1 MTVARLLPAKSA
13 PSLPTHVHRNRLT
26 PRSAEACRRTGIEP
40 SELLPLPQ
48 SAFQEPGQSPLIA
61 KQRWERYEELRLE
74 AYQAVRAEREKVIAD
89 GGVTN
94 LGRSEG
100 ETASAPNFTDEAV
113 STAADMDRRVIEKIK
128 KKQQA
133 EIEQMLMFEISQA
146 RQLSEKEDKVRA
158 EKAKEEARR
167 LEREQRAKETAE
179 FRRRTELE
187 RKEAEERSEKEA
199 RRRQQEEMRRD
210 AKRREEEE
218 EAERQRL
225 VELDRKERE
234 RIAKAEARRLRQKEL
249 LEEQQAEMK
258 RKEEQ
263 KAEQERERL
272 QRLEEKRQAQAEENA
287 RARARQQER
296 IEQTLLQ
303 NQERLAQQRSQYLQ
317 KMQKEEERRQAFE
330 AEKEA
335 EILAKQQ
342 AGIEK
347 REHIKQC
354 QLQMEA
360 VVQERKDGVM
370 KKELHHEQMK
380 QEADEVRQREQ
391 ESKIAEREMRL
402 YAIQLAHMRSQ
413 RRTEY
418 QREVMA
424 SKIELEAAR
433 TDHLLQSR
441 RAQLVQRKDMRSKS
455 CRAKEDVTA
464 RMDKMRTSS
473 SFDIDDEL
481 RQYIHN
487 PDLRELLDRCDE
499 KCKGGKVP
507 LDTMRSVLYEMQKE
521 GKLLSGTR

>member
-1 MTVARLLPAKSA
+1 VRFKNAFKHASGVMAEVTRDAEARMAVKHALARPALPRFRAGDAVEISYAMESGEAEPMPVRGTVLGKWKRGLDSKFTVINSQDGEWYTASYVHSSPLLRGLKLMQRARWSEGLKRSRRAKLTHLLNAD
-13 PSLPTHVHRNRLT
+13 
-26 PRSAEACRRTGIEP
+26 PRSDIVD
-40 SELLPLPQ
+40 Q
-48 SAFQEPGQSPLIA
+48 S
-61 KQRWERYEELRLE
+61 
-74 AYQAVRAEREKVIAD
+74 
-89 GGVTN
+89 T
-94 LGRSEG
+94 
-100 ETASAPNFTDEAV
+100 
-113 STAADMDRRVIEKIK
+113 
-128 KKQQA
+128 
-133 EIEQMLMFEISQA
+133 
-146 RQLSEKEDKVRA
+146 
-158 EKAKEEARR
+158 
-167 LEREQRAKETAE
+167 
-179 FRRRTELE
+179 
-187 RKEAEERSEKEA
+187 KEASVLQAEKEA

-473 SFDIDDEL
+473 SFDIDDEI
-481 RQYIHN
+481 RQYIQN

-507 LDTMRSVLYEMQKE
+507 LDTMRAVLYEMQKE